1 MFLTR
6 MGSAVC
12 HGMAERS
19 FLWGQGTMPLCAR
32 CTGIYVGVLLAFCFL
47 LLKKRM
53 DAGRPFSKGQAMLTA
68 LMILPIGID
77 GLGSYLGFWES
88 NQLMRVLSGSLV
100 GAVVPGFL
108 LLAVNFDPAQGSKQ
122 PIYAH
127 TTELLLLLLL
137 SAGLGFGA
145 GVLAVASVLGEILLW
160 GGFVW
165 LLLKN
170 LCGRKR
176 LPFWQISLAAAFLGL
191 YVIGGLMQ

>member
-1 MFLTR
+1 
-6 MGSAVC
+6 
-12 HGMAERS
+12 
-19 FLWGQGTMPLCAR
+19 MPLCAR

-47 LLKKRM
+47 LLKRRM

-108 LLAVNFDPAQGSKQ
+108 LLAVNFDPAQGNKQ

-137 SAGLGFGA
+137 SAGLGLPLA
-145 GVLAVASVLGEILLW
+145 GVLAVASVLGEIFLW

-165 LLLKN
+165 LFLKN

-191 YVIGGLMQ
+191 YTIGGLMQ

>member
-1 MFLTR
+1 
-6 MGSAVC
+6 
-12 HGMAERS
+12 
-19 FLWGQGTMPLCAR
+19 MPLCAR

-47 LLKKRM
+47 LLKRRM

-77 GLGSYLGFWES
+77 GLGSYFGFWES
-88 NQLMRVLSGSLV
+88 NQLLRVLSGSLV

-108 LLAVNFDPAQGSKQ
+108 LLAVNFDPVQGNKQ
-122 PIYAH
+122 PIYEH
-127 TTELLLLLLL
+127 TME
-137 SAGLGFGA
+137 
-145 GVLAVASVLGEILLW
+145 
-160 GGFVW
+160 

-191 YVIGGLMQ
+191 YAIGGLMQ

>member
-1 MFLTR
+1 
-6 MGSAVC
+6 
-12 HGMAERS
+12 
-19 FLWGQGTMPLCAR
+19 
-32 CTGIYVGVLLAFCFL
+32 
-47 LLKKRM
+47 
-53 DAGRPFSKGQAMLTA
+53 MLTA

-88 NQLMRVLSGSLV
+88 SQLMRVLSGSLV

-108 LLAVNFDPAQGSKQ
+108 LLAVNFDPAQGNKQ
-122 PIYAH
+122 PIYEH
-127 TTELLLLLLL
+127 TTELL
-137 SAGLGFGA
+137 SAGLGFGLWLGLPLA

-160 GGFVW
+160 GGFAW

-191 YVIGGLMQ
+191 YAIGGLMQ

>member
-1 MFLTR
+1 
-6 MGSAVC
+6 
-12 HGMAERS
+12 
-19 FLWGQGTMPLCAR
+19 
-32 CTGIYVGVLLAFCFL
+32 
-47 LLKKRM
+47 
-53 DAGRPFSKGQAMLTA
+53 MLTA

-88 NQLMRVLSGSLV
+88 NQLMCVLSGSLV

-108 LLAVNFDPAQGSKQ
+108 LLAVNFDPAQGNKQ

-137 SAGLGFGA
+137 SAGLGFGLWLGLPLA
-145 GVLAVASVLGEILLW
+145 GVLAVASVLGEIFLW

-165 LLLKN
+165 LFLKN

-191 YVIGGLMQ
+191 YTIGGLMQ